1 MIIAFFPVMLGG
13 CVAAAIPL
21 MLAASGVVEG
31 FAIFKTV
38 QMTTGGTVSVSFGKD
53 KLPVGVQKQLVTIK
67 QPAIWPGDEV
77 AVAMTEEIQKEGTFH
92 SVITPAVVTKSLKE
106 SKIDPDMKNLTRSEK
121 MALFGKVCTSTGA
134 DGIIVL
140 LDEGD
145 EADSNIWSLNRS
157 AVIHH
162 AKLIIYGS
170 DAGSVVYE
178 TEMLIKEEVTG
189 NIQNPQEV
197 MRIAGA
203 SAAEKIRAIMGG
215 KEG

>member
-1 MIIAFFPVMLGG
+1 
-13 CVAAAIPL
+13 
-21 MLAASGVVEG
+21 
-31 FAIFKTV
+31 
-38 QMTTGGTVSVSFGKD
+38 
-53 KLPVGVQKQLVTIK
+53 
-67 QPAIWPGDEV
+67 
-77 AVAMTEEIQKEGTFH
+77 MTEEIQKEGTFH

-162 AKLIIYGS
+162 AKLIIYS
-170 DAGSVVYE
+170 RDAGAAVYE
-178 TEMLIKEEVTG
+178 TEMLVNEEVAG
-189 NIQNPQEV
+189 SIQNQQEV